1 MRRGE
6 VWWGEHPEAGRR
18 PYLILT
24 RDAAIPV
31 RQRVVVAPTTRT
43 VRNIPSEVT
52 VDEDDGLPRPCAIS
66 LDNITTVPR
75 YRLTERICLLSPER
89 LHQVCTA
96 LIAAV
101 DCR

>member
-18 PYLILT
+18 PYLILS
-24 RDAAIPV
+24 RDASIPV

-43 VRNIPSEVT
+43 MRNIPSEVA
-52 VDEDDGLPRPCAIS
+52 VDEDDGLPSPCAIS

-75 YRLTERICLLSPER
+75 YQLTERICVLSPER
-89 LHQVCTA
+89 LHDVCAA
-96 LIAAV
+96 LTTAV
-101 DCR
+101 DSR

>member
-31 RQRVVVAPTTRT
+31 RQRVVVAPATRT
-43 VRNIPSEVT
+43 VRDIPSEVA
-52 VDEDDGLPRPCAIS
+52 VDEDDGLPSSCAIS

-75 YRLTERICLLSPER
+75 YRLTERICLLSAER

-96 LIAAV
+96 LNAAV
-101 DCR
+101 DCG